1 MTCTL
6 PDTAAAESSNVKPL
20 VAGSAIMKHK
30 KKQKVRLQ
38 KPETKCCFYSV
49 SAVIFLQN
57 CKFHHKQS
65 YIQLRIPPNVNCF
78 NTERWKFSC
87 WGKCWHV
94 GLFFGNDLSHEIT
107 STDICLSFKPQSGQH
122 TGSLEIAKN
131 RLEMMS

>member
-1 MTCTL
+1 MTYTL

-20 VAGSAIMKHK
+20 IAGSAIIKHK

-38 KPETKCCFYSV
+38 KLNAAFIVCQLSF
-49 SAVIFLQN
+49 F
-57 CKFHHKQS
+57 CKTANSTTNTS

-131 RLEMMS
+131 RLEITS